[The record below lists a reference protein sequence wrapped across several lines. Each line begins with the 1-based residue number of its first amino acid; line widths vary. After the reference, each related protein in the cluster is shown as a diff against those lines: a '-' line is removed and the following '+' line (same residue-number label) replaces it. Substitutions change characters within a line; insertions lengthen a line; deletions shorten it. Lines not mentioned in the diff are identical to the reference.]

1 MFLKFNYK
9 LNFLI
14 FSAFAISSIV
24 LPNKV
29 NSNINITVEES
40 HSKQTSPS
48 LNYLKKIPKNDYI
61 IGAGDQLNIVISKD
75 YPELTRTEV
84 VDGEGTIY
92 LNKLNRIFVEGLTIS
107 ELNKL
112 LNDAFDKYIKFPSPE
127 VKVLKYRPI
136 SIFIDG
142 EVDSPGLYT
151 LDGAISVPYE
161 NSSKEEN
168 ILSPS
173 TNDINPG
180 LNKFEFLADNNTKD
194 LDLNKIETTTSSI
207 YFPTIFDG
215 IRQAGG
221 FTAFSNI
228 SEIEVIRKNNLTNG
242 GGYLKTTLNFENLM
256 KNGDNS
262 QNIRIYDEDTILV
275 KKNNI
280 PNSELLSKAIKSN
293 INPRFINV
301 NVLGR
306 VKKPG
311 YLSLSKSSTLN
322 DAIRMAGGPQIIKG
336 KIVFIRYKND
346 GTIDKRNFKYSKN
359 SRRGSLRNPFLNNND
374 LIFID
379 ENFFT
384 VSAAVINSVTS
395 PFTGLLS
402 TYGLIKAVED

>member
-1 MFLKFNYK
+1 MKFNYK

-14 FSAFAISSIV
+14 FLAFAISSIIF
-24 LPNKV
+24 PHKI
-29 NSNINITVEES
+29 NSNINNVVEENYR
-40 HSKQTSPS
+40 KQTNPN

-61 IGAGDQLNIVISKD
+61 IGQGDKLNIVISRD
-75 YPELTRTEV
+75 YPELTRIEV

-92 LNKLNRIFVEGLTIS
+92 LDKLNRVFVEGLTIS

-112 LNDAFDKYIKFPSPE
+112 LIDAYDKYIKFPSPE
-127 VKVLKYRPI
+127 VKVLKYRSI
-136 SIFIDG
+136 SIIVNG

-151 LDGAISVPYE
+151 LDGAISVPYD
-161 NSSKEEN
+161 NSSKEED
-168 ILSPS
+168 ILPPS
-173 TNDINPG
+173 TNVFNP
-180 LNKFEFLADNNTKD
+180 NESNFEFLARNNTND
-194 LDLNKIETTTSSI
+194 LDLNNRDKNESSI

-215 IRQAGG
+215 IRKAGG
-221 FTAFSNI
+221 LTAFSNI

-242 GGYLKTTLNFENLM
+242 GGYVKTTLNFENLF
-256 KNGDNS
+256 KYGDNS

-275 KKNNI
+275 KKNNM

-293 INPRFINV
+293 INPKFINV

-346 GTIDKRNFKYSKN
+346 GSIDKRNFKYAKN
-359 SRRGSLRNPFLNNND
+359 SKRGSLRNPYLNNND

-384 VSAAVINSVTS
+384 VSTAVINSVTS

-402 TYGLIKAVED
+402 TYGLIKAVQD